1 MANGSI
7 HKIARAVHSG
17 RSICRQYERETRLG
31 FLNRHLPTRDS
42 LGGKRLGELRYY
54 DPQGGVIQERD
65 GTLAE
70 MSRSPL
76 RLGARVEMHF
86 EARVQDLD
94 CRVCASAGQFWPMWI
109 SLQVV

>member
-17 RSICRQYERETRLG
+17 PSIFRQHERETRLG

-42 LGGKRLGELRYY
+42 LGGKRLGALRYY

-70 MSRSPL
+70 MSRSPPSP
-76 RLGARVEMHF
+76 RSSRRDAF
-86 EARVQDLD
+86 
-94 CRVCASAGQFWPMWI
+94 
-109 SLQVV
+109 